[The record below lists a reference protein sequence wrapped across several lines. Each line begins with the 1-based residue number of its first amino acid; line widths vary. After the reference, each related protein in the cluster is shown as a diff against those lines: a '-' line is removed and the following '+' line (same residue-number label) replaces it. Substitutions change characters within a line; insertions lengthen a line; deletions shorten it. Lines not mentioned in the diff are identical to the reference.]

1 MSFYF
6 IKVEIFLK
14 QREVGFLSPSKIIS
28 TLLLYCDLSEGLIV
42 LRHKGLTINWK
53 TDFSSYILI
62 LQQVTYPFQYIQ
74 DREIQ
79 CHDVEGV
86 PLANLKCFKQGKWN

>member
-14 QREVGFLSPSKIIS
+14 QREVAFLSPSKIIS

-42 LRHKGLTINWK
+42 LRHKGLGGSRPHNQLENGFQQLHFNFT
-53 TDFSSYILI
+53 TSYLPIS
-62 LQQVTYPFQYIQ
+62 VYPGSG
-74 DREIQ
+74 D
-79 CHDVEGV
+79 
-86 PLANLKCFKQGKWN
+86 PMS